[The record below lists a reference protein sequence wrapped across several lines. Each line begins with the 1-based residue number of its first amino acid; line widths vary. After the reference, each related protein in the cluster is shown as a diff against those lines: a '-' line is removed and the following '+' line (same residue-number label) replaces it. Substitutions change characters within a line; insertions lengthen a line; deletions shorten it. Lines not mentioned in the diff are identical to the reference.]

1 MKEKLHTLISLLLA
15 FQPDPN
21 WWPGSS
27 SFEIAVSA
35 VLTQNT
41 SWNNVS
47 KAMERL
53 AKSGINNWEQILKA
67 RDLETIINPA
77 GFYRRKA
84 TTLRELAMLMQKDPI
99 PSREEL
105 LNVKGIGPETAD
117 SILLYALGK
126 PEMVVDSYTY
136 RVLRNCGLVNGPFN
150 YEQIKQL
157 LITTLG
163 QDSTNVDILKRL
175 HAAFVEV
182 AKNYCK
188 KKPHCVE
195 CPLNKKE
202 GLPKE
207 SPPFNC

>member
-1 MKEKLHTLISLLLA
+1 MNEKLHTLITLLLA
-15 FQPDPN
+15 FQSDPD

-27 SFEIAVSA
+27 VFDIAVSA

-53 AKSGINNWEQILKA
+53 KESGINNWERILESK
-67 RDLETIINPA
+67 DLETVISPA

-84 TTLRELAMLMQKDPI
+84 ATLKNLAELMLKNPQPPRK
-99 PSREEL
+99 EL
-105 LNVKGIGPETAD
+105 LNLKGIGPETAD

-126 PEMVVDSYTY
+126 PEMVVDAYTY
-136 RVLRNCGLVNGPFN
+136 RVLKSCGLVNEPFN

-157 LITTLG
+157 LITALG
-163 QDSTNVDILKRL
+163 QDATNVDILKRV

-182 AKNYCK
+182 GKNYCK
-188 KKPHCVE
+188 KRPRCEE
-195 CPLNKKE
+195 CPLNRKE
-202 GLPKE
+202 GPL
-207 SPPFNC
+207 

>member
-1 MKEKLHTLISLLLA
+1 MNEKLHTLITLLLA
-15 FQPDPN
+15 FQSDPD

-27 SFEIAVSA
+27 VFDIAVSA

-53 AKSGINNWEQILKA
+53 KESGINNWEKILESK
-67 RDLETIINPA
+67 DLETVISPA
-77 GFYRRKA
+77 GFYRRKVA
-84 TTLRELAMLMQKDPI
+84 TLKNLAALMLKNPH
-99 PSREEL
+99 PSRDEL
-105 LNVKGIGPETAD
+105 LNLKGIGPETAD

-126 PEMVVDSYTY
+126 PEMVVDAYTY
-136 RVLRNCGLVNGPFN
+136 RVLKSCGLVNGPFN

-163 QDSTNVDILKRL
+163 QDATNVDILKRV

-182 AKNYCK
+182 GKNYCK
-188 KKPHCVE
+188 KRPRCEE
-195 CPLNKKE
+195 CPLNRKE
-202 GLPKE
+202 GPL
-207 SPPFNC
+207 